1 MTPKPRKMI
10 QRYIYQAKQETV
22 FRALTDPQE
31 LTKWFLQDAQVQLK
45 KGGTMK
51 FVWSPK
57 DKHENT
63 ILELVP
69 NRKLR
74 ITWPTMGWGG
84 TPKTNTYVTFN
95 LTPRGKYTL
104 LQIEHTGFG
113 MGEEWVMYYAG
124 TYSGWTYYL
133 LNLKSWLEHGIDL
146 RDKLSGTVITENDSK
161 KTKTK
166 NRKR

>member
-1 MTPKPRKMI
+1 MPPKPRQMI
-10 QRYIYQAKQETV
+10 QRYIYQAKPETV
-22 FRALTDPQE
+22 FRALTNPKE
-31 LTKWFLQDAQVQLK
+31 LTKWFLQDAKVQLK
-45 KGGTMK
+45 EGGKMK

-57 DKHENT
+57 DKHENK

-104 LQIEHTGFG
+104 LQIEHNGFG
-113 MGEEWVMYYAG
+113 LGEEWVTYYAA

-146 RDKLSGTVITENDSK
+146 RDKISETVITENNSK
-161 KTKTK
+161 KP
-166 NRKR
+166 KREKK

>member
-1 MTPKPRKMI
+1 MTPQLRKMI
-10 QRYIYQAKQETV
+10 QRYIYQAKPEKV
-22 FRALTDPQE
+22 FRALTDAQE
-31 LTKWFLQDAQVQLK
+31 LTKWFLKEARVELK
-45 KGGTMK
+45 KGGKMR

-57 DKHENT
+57 DKHENK
-63 ILELVP
+63 ILDLVP
-69 NRKLR
+69 NKRLR
-74 ITWPTMGWGG
+74 MTWPTMGWGG
-84 TPKTNTYVTFN
+84 TPRTDTYVTFS
-95 LTPRGKYTL
+95 LTPKGKYTI

-146 RDKLSGTVITENDSK
+146 RDKVSETVITENDLK
-161 KTKTK
+161 KTKSK